1 MCINNLLFF
10 LFFFNLFITSQK
22 DPKQIIKKDKK
33 REKKWEWKK
42 QIKTKEINKKDKKW
56 NEHHQK
62 NLCLLVVKQNFIKII
77 VSHFHFHFLPN
88 LGRSSF
94 GGLGEKIVGP
104 YHFSTPS
111 HLTHLLSY
119 FPLLFF
125 HHFQNYP
132 NQTYL

>member
-1 MCINNLLFF
+1 MCINTLLF
-10 LFFFNLFITSQK
+10 LFSFFNHKTKGSK
-22 DPKQIIKKDKK
+22 TNNKK
-33 REKKWEWKK
+33 REKKGGKKKREWKK

>member
-42 QIKTKEINKKDKKW
+42 QIKTKEINKKDKKR
-56 NEHHQK
+56 NEHHQKKKKK
-62 NLCLLVVKQNFIKII
+62 NLCLLVAKQNFVKII

-111 HLTHLLSY
+111 HLTHFLSY
-119 FPLLFF
+119 FPLSFF

-132 NQTYL
+132 N